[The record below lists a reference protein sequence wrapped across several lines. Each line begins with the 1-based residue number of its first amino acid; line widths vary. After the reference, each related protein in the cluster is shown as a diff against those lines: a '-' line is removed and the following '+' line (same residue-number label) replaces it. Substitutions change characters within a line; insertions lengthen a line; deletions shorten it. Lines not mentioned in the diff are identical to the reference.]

1 MEIFAKL
8 NLLSPFPLRR
18 FAVTVTIVFYAGDK
32 ESVVTHVTDSR
43 SGLKKPFPQKMVCEN
58 KLAFSTFKDL
68 LSVAGK

>member
-8 NLLSPFPLRR
+8 NPLSPFPLRR

-43 SGLKKPFPQKMVCEN
+43 SGLKKLFSSETVCEN
-58 KLAFSTFKDL
+58 EL
-68 LSVAGK
+68 GG